1 MSEHDVVVVGGGMAG
16 LTAAAYL
23 AQAGKKVLILEKET
37 EVGGLVSGFTRKGF
51 WFDAGIRALE
61 NSGIIRPMLTQL
73 GIDVDFLPSP
83 VSVGI
88 GQDVVRLSGEESLA
102 DYGALLARSFPASTA
117 DVAAIIAE
125 LRKVMDYMD
134 VLYGIDNPLFLDLKG
149 NPEYVYRTILP
160 WLLKYT
166 LTMPKV
172 AKLGL
177 PVEQHLGTL
186 TQDRALLD
194 LVAQHFFKETPAF
207 FALSYF
213 SLYLDYLYPRGGTA
227 VLPAKLKALILAKG
241 GEIRTGVE
249 IDRVDPA
256 SLRLRDRQ
264 GGEYACRRIVW
275 AANQKSL
282 YQALDTQGLTEGRL
296 RRSIED
302 RSAFLQ
308 DKKGGDSVFTLWLS
322 LDLAPEW
329 FARRA
334 SAHFFYTPAATGLST
349 VLLSEIAPDS
359 GGGDL
364 HTRDKAS
371 FLAWTR
377 RWLELTT
384 YEISCPALRDPSLAP
399 PGKTGL
405 IVSSLMDYSLFRH
418 AESLGWGEE
427 YRNFC
432 TQTIIEVLDGSI
444 LGGLKAAVIEVSS
457 ASPRSIERLT
467 GNSEGAITGWAFT
480 NRPVPS
486 VQSLPKVAK
495 SILTPVPGIYQAG
508 MWTFSPSGLPISIL
522 TGKLA
527 ADRVLKDL
535 ARI

>member
-1 MSEHDVVVVGGGMAG
+1 MSDHDAVVVGGGMAG

-23 AQAGKKVLILEKET
+23 AQAGKKVLLLEKEA
-37 EVGGLVSGFTRKGF
+37 EVGGLVSGFERKGF

-61 NSGIIRPMLTQL
+61 NSGIVRPMLKQL
-73 GIDVDFLPSP
+73 GIEVDFLPSP

-88 GQDVVRLSGEESLA
+88 GQDVVCLSGQESLA
-102 DYGALLARSFPASTA
+102 DYGALLARAFPASTA
-117 DVAAIIAE
+117 DVARIIAE

-160 WLLKYT
+160 WMLKY
-166 LTMPKV
+166 LITMPKV

-249 IDRVDPA
+249 VGRVDPSTLA
-256 SLRLRDRQ
+256 LRDRR
-264 GGEYACRRIVW
+264 GGEYSCRRLIW

-282 YQALDTQGLTEGRL
+282 YQALDAQALPTGRL
-296 RRSIED
+296 RRSIEEK
-302 RSAFLQ
+302 RTFLQ

-322 LDLAPEW
+322 LDLAPAW
-329 FARRA
+329 FAQKA
-334 SAHFFYTPAATGLST
+334 SAHFFYTPVTTGLSK
-349 VLLSEIAPDS
+349 LALAELAPDPAS
-359 GGGDL
+359 GDL
-364 HTRDKAS
+364 HTRDKAA

-399 PGKTGL
+399 PGKLGL
-405 IVSSLMDYSLFRH
+405 IVSSLMEWSLFRH
-418 AESLGWGEE
+418 AEDQGWSEE
-427 YRNFC
+427 YRDFC
-432 TQTIIEVLDGSI
+432 ARTVIEVLDGSF
-444 LGGLKAAVIEVSS
+444 LGGIKAAVIEVSS

-480 NRPVPS
+480 NRPVPA
-486 VQSLPKVAK
+486 VHDLPKVAK
-495 SILTPVPGIYQAG
+495 SVLTPVPGIYQAG

-535 ARI
+535 ARG